1 MLNFANV
8 MDTPISIMLFDDNKR
23 IRDSLSLIFSTY
35 PFFDWKGAHMDATEV
50 MDLMEIGAPD
60 VVLMDIDMPFVG
72 GIEATAA
79 IRKKFPKQVIMMLT
93 VFEDEEEVFNAICC
107 GASGY
112 ITKSKS
118 LSRLVGA
125 VKEVQNG
132 GAPITSSVA
141 RKVLQLLRQKNDP
154 GDADHFKLTER
165 EEEVLSYLVNGDSYK
180 MIAQKMKIC
189 YDAVHG
195 HIKHI
200 YKKLHVNSGSEAVAK
215 VLRERLISTDIRP
228 SASSN

>member
-1 MLNFANV
+1 
-8 MDTPISIMLFDDNKR
+8 MLFDDNSR
-23 IRDSLSLIFSTY
+23 IRDSLEMLFTSNAGFKWEGGY
-35 PFFDWKGAHMDATEV
+35 ADAVEAIKLLEV
-50 MDLMEIGAPD
+50 HTPD
-60 VVLMDIDMPFVG
+60 VVLMDIEMPFVG

-79 IRKKFPKQVIMMLT
+79 IRKKFPNQVIMMLT
-93 VFEDEEEVFNAICC
+93 VFDDEEKVFNAICS

-118 LSRLVGA
+118 LSHLVGA
-125 VKEVQNG
+125 VKEVHNG
-132 GAPITSSVA
+132 GAPMTPSVA
-141 RKVLQLLRQKNDP
+141 SKVLRLLRQNNAP
-154 GDADHFKLTER
+154 GDADSFNLTGR
-165 EEEVLSYLVNGDSYK
+165 EKEVLSYLVNGDSYK

-189 YDAVHG
+189 YDTVHG

-215 VLRERLISTDIRP
+215 VLRERLISTDTWA